1 MVFSVEKFRIFL
13 TFFWFRRMMK
23 FDTHKPL
30 EGKTDSKETSLEL
43 LL

>member
-1 MVFSVEKFRIFL
+1 
-13 TFFWFRRMMK
+13 MK

-43 LL
+43 LLQLGLKRPTIS